1 MTKPPRWLCRDE
13 KDQQCLEDW
22 TNRALDAMFEP
33 SAADIASEQD
43 PTHSPIFHQ
52 ELSAQLKRGRVIVA
66 ARGSDH
72 ETLAR
77 LATTPELLR
86 LAFKPHR
93 RGREKGEHRPRDL
106 SQLTKWGC
114 IEALADVEHIRR
126 IWKNEY
132 GLRNRSESPTAMEIA
147 ARRWGINAE
156 VLITFKKNR
165 HRRS

>member
-1 MTKPPRWLCRDE
+1 MSKPPRWLCRDE

-22 TNRALDAMFEP
+22 TNRALDSMFEP
-33 SAADIASEQD
+33 SAADIAREQD
-43 PTHSPIFHQ
+43 PTPVFHQ
-52 ELSAQLKRGRVIVA
+52 ELSTQLKRGRVIVA
-66 ARGSDH
+66 ARAGES

-86 LAFKPHR
+86 LALKPHK
-93 RGREKGEHRPRDL
+93 RGREKGEQRPRDL
-106 SQLTKWGC
+106 PQLAKWGC

-126 IWKNEY
+126 IWKNEF
-132 GLRNRSESPTAMEIA
+132 GKRNRSESPTAMEIA
-147 ARRWGINAE
+147 ARRWGIDPE